1 MSDRVDHHVSSS
13 ANVTVEVAATA
24 STSASTSA
32 TVLPASLTLRDAP
45 AVLESLPRAFAAD
58 GEAVWRIDAAPVV
71 QLDTSAL
78 AVLLECARMAA
89 AGRRKLEIVG
99 VPPRLGDLA
108 QLYGVNELL
117 GIVCPS
123 MQDATPAA

>member
-1 MSDRVDHHVSSS
+1 MADASVM
-13 ANVTVEVAATA
+13 TA
-24 STSASTSA
+24 
-32 TVLPASLTLRDAP
+32 LPASLTLRDAP
-45 AVLESLPRAFAAD
+45 AVLESLRAAFAAD
-58 GEAVWRIDAAPVV
+58 GEAVWRIDAAPVA

-89 AGRRKLEIVG
+89 AAKRKLEIVG

-117 GIVCPS
+117 GIMC
-123 MQDATPAA
+123 PAASDAEPAA